1 MDVTTK
7 AMRTL
12 LLAGLATL
20 LASPSGAQ
28 VPLTLDTSFRCT
40 PVTYPP
46 GLSDA
51 LPLADGSV
59 VITGWFGLTTNYFSS
74 WMVKLLPVGD
84 LDVFWGIN
92 GGGGY
97 PSCWS
102 VLLYFRKQLSI
113 KVFPS
118 DRGIGLWVPTHHCE
132 PTLPGS

>member
-1 MDVTTK
+1 
-7 AMRTL
+7 MRTL

-92 GGGGY
+92 GGGI
-97 PSCWS
+97 SI
-102 VLLYFRKQLSI
+102 LLVRTSI
-113 KVFPS
+113 LPETAFHQGISKRPGNWIMGS
-118 DRGIGLWVPTHHCE
+118 DPPL
-132 PTLPGS
+132 

>member
-1 MDVTTK
+1 MK
-7 AMRTL
+7 YFPAAMRTL

-92 GGGGY
+92 GGGI
-97 PSCWS
+97 SI
-102 VLLYFRKQLSI
+102 LLVRTSI
-113 KVFPS
+113 LPETAFHQGISKRPGNWIMGS
-118 DRGIGLWVPTHHCE
+118 DPPL
-132 PTLPGS
+132 

>member
-1 MDVTTK
+1 MK
-7 AMRTL
+7 YFPAAMRTL
-12 LLAGLATL
+12 LLARLATL

-92 GGGGY
+92 GGGI
-97 PSCWS
+97 SI
-102 VLLYFRKQLSI
+102 LLVRTSI
-113 KVFPS
+113 LPETAFHQGISKRPGNWIMGS
-118 DRGIGLWVPTHHCE
+118 DPPL
-132 PTLPGS
+132 

>member
-1 MDVTTK
+1 

-92 GGGGY
+92 GGGI
-97 PSCWS
+97 SI
-102 VLLYFRKQLSI
+102 LLVRTSI
-113 KVFPS
+113 LPETAFHQGISKRPGNWIMGS
-118 DRGIGLWVPTHHCE
+118 DPPL
-132 PTLPGS
+132 

>member
-1 MDVTTK
+1 
-7 AMRTL
+7 MRTR

-92 GGGGY
+92 GGGI
-97 PSCWS
+97 SI
-102 VLLYFRKQLSI
+102 LLVRTSI
-113 KVFPS
+113 LPETAFHQGISKRPGNWIMGS
-118 DRGIGLWVPTHHCE
+118 DPPL
-132 PTLPGS
+132 

>member
-92 GGGGY
+92 GGGI
-97 PSCWS
+97 SI
-102 VLLYFRKQLSI
+102 LLVRTSI
-113 KVFPS
+113 LPETAFHQGISKRPGNWIMGS
-118 DRGIGLWVPTHHCE
+118 DPPL
-132 PTLPGS
+132 